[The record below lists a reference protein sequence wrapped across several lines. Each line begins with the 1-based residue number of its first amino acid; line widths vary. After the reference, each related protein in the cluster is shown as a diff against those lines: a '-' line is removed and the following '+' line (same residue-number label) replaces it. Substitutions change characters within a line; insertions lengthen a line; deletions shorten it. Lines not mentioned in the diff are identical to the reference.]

1 VTAPSTGPP
10 AEPSGGP
17 STGPSAPEPAGSD
30 AAVVALQLGRAP
42 RALLAVA
49 HRCPCGLPD
58 VVETAPRLPDGTPFP
73 TLYYLTCPRA
83 VAAVSRLEAG
93 GLMREMTQRTA
104 ADPSLRQACL
114 TAHHDYLARRGEAA
128 RRAGVEPL
136 PPGTP
141 SAGGM
146 PDRVKCLHA
155 LVAHHLAATGDNP
168 LGDEAARAA
177 GEWWLTG
184 PCIAPPAD
192 LSPADSPPAGRN
204 PATRPSAAPSPA
216 DPPAAAR

>member
-1 VTAPSTGPP
+1 MTVSSAGPST
-10 AEPSGGP
+10 EPSGE
-17 STGPSAPEPAGSD
+17 PSATD
-30 AAVVALQLGRAP
+30 AAAIAAQLGREP

-73 TLYYLTCPRA
+73 TLFYLTCPRA
-83 VAAVSRLEAG
+83 VAAVSRLEAA
-93 GLMREMTQRTA
+93 GLMREMNQRIA
-104 ADPSLRQACL
+104 ADPALREGYRA
-114 TAHHDYLARRGEAA
+114 AHHSYLARRDEAA
-128 RRAGVEPL
+128 RASGVEPL

-192 LSPADSPPAGRN
+192 SPPADPSSADSPPG
-204 PATRPSAAPSPA
+204 